1 LPEIMLSADGKLSLP
16 AGDVAGK
23 GEAILATRGAGKS
36 WLAAIQAEQLI
47 EAGYPVLILDVVG
60 EYWSLKAKY
69 PIIIF
74 GGNHSDVPLD
84 PHIGAEIA
92 NAVLDRKL
100 QAVVDLTGMRRADQ
114 PFFIADLATELY
126 EYGLNIKT
134 PCWLLIEEAQN
145 FIPQVGNPPCKR
157 PILDIIEMGRHAG
170 LGVCL
175 VSHRSATIDKTAL
188 GLCDILIFKR
198 LTLPHDL
205 QVVRDFFRG
214 RDPRFVSIVKELP
227 GLGNDEAILYYP
239 LEIEAPVKFK
249 VAYRRTPHVAETPT
263 LEIKEVAVP
272 EISAV
277 SKELTEYFQQ
287 LIREK
292 IDRRDEVAE
301 LKARLEELQKEL
313 EEKDRRI
320 EQLEHDLELAQRFRI
335 ELPHELLKVPG
346 VSEKLEKLEERLMN
360 LYAAQVDKAK
370 RLEDENRELKR
381 RLELAGKAD
390 FSALA
395 ENLEA
400 LNREMQRSRGPL
412 ASLSETLSSSLETIS
427 KILDDLKM
435 LSRGFVSIE
444 EHRQELREIQ
454 EKYEHRIEEMKNAD
468 AWRLNP
474 HIIVQM
480 SRIVNEIAQLT
491 DTAKQVLKVASSM
504 RSDII
509 FDESLIAHSVGR
521 SPSTVRQYLRQLAK
535 LGWLVQTKSGFKNR
549 IEDNVA
555 ERILKSAGPGGEIPR
570 SVVEKCK
577 REILTF
583 IQSL

>member
-1 LPEIMLSADGKLSLP
+1 MPELVLSADGEVRLS
-16 AGDVAGK
+16 AGDLAGK

-36 WLAAIQAEQLI
+36 WLAAVQAEQLI
-47 EAGYPVLILDVVG
+47 EAGYPILILDVVG

-69 PIIIF
+69 PVIVF
-74 GGNHSDVPLD
+74 GGRHADVPLD
-84 PHIGAEIA
+84 PHIGGEIA
-92 NAVLDRKL
+92 KAVLDRKL

-126 EYGLNIKT
+126 EHGLQVKT

-188 GLCDILIFKR
+188 GLCDILVFKR

-214 RDPRFVSIVKELP
+214 RDPRFVDVVKELP

-239 LEIEAPVKFK
+239 LRLEAPVKFK
-249 VAYRRTPHVAETPT
+249 VAERKTPHVAETPT
-263 LEIKEVAVP
+263 LEIKEVAAP

-277 SKELTEYFQQ
+277 SRELTEYFQQ

-292 IDRRDEVAE
+292 VERRDEAAE
-301 LKARLEELQKEL
+301 LRARVEELQKEL
-313 EEKDRRI
+313 EERDRRI

-335 ELPHELLKVPG
+335 EIPPELLKVPG
-346 VSEKLEKLEERLMN
+346 VSEKLEKLEERIMD
-360 LYAAQVDKAK
+360 LYAAQVEKARRLEEENQALRK
-370 RLEDENRELKR
+370 RLEQ
-381 RLELAGKAD
+381 AGKAD

-395 ENLEA
+395 ERLEA
-400 LNREMQRSRGPL
+400 LNREMQRSREPL
-412 ASLSETLSSSLETIS
+412 ASLSESLSSAVESVFN
-427 KILDDLKM
+427 ILSDLKM
-435 LSRGFVSIE
+435 LSVGFVSAE
-444 EHRQELREIQ
+444 EHRRRIEEIR
-454 EKYEHRIEEMKNAD
+454 EKYEQRIEEMRNAD

-474 HIIVQM
+474 HIIIRM

-504 RSDII
+504 RPDVV
-509 FDESLIAHSVGR
+509 FDESTIAHSVGR

-535 LGWLVQTKSGFKNR
+535 LGWLTQTRGGFRNR
-549 IEDNVA
+549 IEENVA
-555 ERILKSAGPGGEIPR
+555 VRISKSAGPAGEVPR
-570 SVVEKCK
+570 TVIEKCK